1 MSEKNATMQI
11 PVDEKTVIIE
21 KKYTKTTKNSE
32 PIEVGGRCFDGNGD
46 PFLKVKEIIEN
57 GSFLI
62 TTHIDNIE
70 KAIKALE

>member
-1 MSEKNATMQI
+1 MSEKNATVQI

-21 KKYTKTTKNSE
+21 KKYTKTTKNSDPVE
-32 PIEVGGRCFDGNGD
+32 IGDRCWDDNGNQ
-46 PFLKVKEIIEN
+46 FLKVKEIIEN